1 MRTEGGKGRR
11 GGGGGGRR
19 RGTGGDVRKKERK
32 CKKEAKNEY
41 VARELPPADELA
53 GKWESVQMMR
63 TTTTMSVAMF

>member
-1 MRTEGGKGRR
+1 M
-11 GGGGGGRR
+11 
-19 RGTGGDVRKKERK
+19 RKKERK